1 MVPISVG
8 YLSPMEI
15 KDNTSTS
22 GAMLQVI
29 LTLVTINVTAHV
41 HFMLIEQP
49 LHLLAVIFT
58 VSQGL
63 TEHHPDSGTPLTHSG
78 MAKVATVVASTY
90 AIPVVHHGSSR
101 PCLQRLRLTLKFAGV
116 SHVGLPMIKLALS
129 NFKFTYG
136 NCITAAASAYSAQL
150 SVYTCFNQRVR

>member
-1 MVPISVG
+1 MEKQWATATIKLVHSDTVPLLDTTPLMVPISVG

-15 KDNTSTS
+15 KDNASTS

-29 LTLVTINVTAHV
+29 LTLVTIYVTAHV

-78 MAKVATVVASTY
+78 MAKVATVVASSY
-90 AIPVVHHGSSR
+90 SGSKYV
-101 PCLQRLRLTLKFAGV
+101 LQSQSCTMVLQGPACRGYV
-116 SHVGLPMIKLALS
+116 
-129 NFKFTYG
+129 
-136 NCITAAASAYSAQL
+136 
-150 SVYTCFNQRVR
+150 